1 MSIYS
6 KLFEIQQNLKAP
18 KGQYNKFG
26 SFHYRSCE
34 DILEAVKPILAQQKT
49 VVILQD
55 ELVLQGQRYYI
66 KATACL
72 LDIETGEQIKSEAY
86 AREEEAKKAEQTQ
99 NEELQNLF
107 RGILNNENL
116 KVKAEPLKAEQV
128 SGMIV
133 LTEESRRML
142 EMKEA
147 YGENEQMKMLF
158 ATAKPDETL
167 ILNSNHKLVKQICK
181 WKEDANKKEDLDYM
195 IDTIIKY
202 SKGAKLKELGE
213 FVQEDDE
220 PIPSNK
226 NIIITAN

>member
-86 AREEEAKKAEQTQ
+86 AREEEAKKGMDSSQVTGASSSYARKYALNGLFCIDDNKDSDTTNTYGKENQQNQQVQKSQQQAQSQTQ
-99 NEELQNLF
+99 NQYYCEQCGKEFTGFKTKNF
-107 RGILNNENL
+107 FAIGKGGIL
-116 KVKAEPLKAEQV
+116 
-128 SGMIV
+128 
-133 LTEESRRML
+133 
-142 EMKEA
+142 
-147 YGENEQMKMLF
+147 YG
-158 ATAKPDETL
+158 
-167 ILNSNHKLVKQICK
+167 
-181 WKEDANKKEDLDYM
+181 
-195 IDTIIKY
+195 
-202 SKGAKLKELGE
+202 KGG
-213 FVQEDDE
+213 
-220 PIPSNK
+220 I
-226 NIIITAN
+226 